1 MAPVAM
7 CQQETCALTMREQ
20 TLAARMEAKFYGFR
34 ASYGGDQST
43 FPYEPK
49 KAHRESRKTDH
60 LGNVTGKCLFKNPME
75 GNMDGIARRILTKG
89 AAIGGLAFSISGGRS
104 VLTAREV

>member
-1 MAPVAM
+1 MPRKRRLAVKMAPVAM

-60 LGNVTGKCLFKNPME
+60 LGM
-75 GNMDGIARRILTKG
+75 
-89 AAIGGLAFSISGGRS
+89 
-104 VLTAREV
+104 